1 MKKNNILNIQNFST
15 ILIITFISIF
25 YSIPF
30 FSDLSRYGALLL
42 GAGLING
49 DFILYQDW
57 FDHKG
62 PIIYGFE
69 DYKSYNWK
77 RHLCNLFLYF
87 FNTYNIFMYYNLY
100 II

>member
-30 FSDLSRYGALLL
+30 FSDLSADMGHYYL

-62 PIIYGFE
+62 PIIYGFL
-69 DYKSYNWK
+69 KIINLIIGKAFMQFIS
-77 RHLCNLFLYF
+77 LFL
-87 FNTYNIFMYYNLY
+87 
-100 II
+100 